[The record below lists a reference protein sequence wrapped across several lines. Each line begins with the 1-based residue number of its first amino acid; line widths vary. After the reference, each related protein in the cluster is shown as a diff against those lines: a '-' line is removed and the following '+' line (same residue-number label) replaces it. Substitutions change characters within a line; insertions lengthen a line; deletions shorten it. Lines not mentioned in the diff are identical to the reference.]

1 MLMALSSASYE
12 AGKRAAGKG
21 DAMSLKTILFSLGC
35 LLAWFVLLPMLF
47 IAGGVALFAY
57 AIFAEL
63 GVFLM
68 GIPSNTPD
76 TSVARE
82 IARRMCGGHGVHAR
96 NTRRHPAP

>member
-82 IARRMCGGHGVHAR
+82 IARRICGAYAVQAR
-96 NTRRHPAP
+96 NPRRLPAP